1 MCYPVRMS
9 DLRIEPIS
17 PASVRRV
24 LLSNQLTD
32 VQKTE
37 FLKQHEHVIR
47 HTLAPETITK
57 SEFKMIMQNRPLVRF
72 RPLRNSFTKQGDKV
86 LLAKT
91 LGVEPKEI
99 DNYINAIIKN
109 DFAIIHEASEDDIE
123 KVRTYVYRHGT
134 KEQVVDY
141 LGHEL
146 SDTKTVLIKLY
157 ETLRD
162 HSGGLA
168 DYFSRPIHRMSNRTL
183 VQLYDTIDKS
193 LRAGVVSGD
202 ITAEKCD
209 STAEWALVRI
219 YEIQNNSKLIKAHD
233 KFRELK

>member
-57 SEFKMIMQNRPLVRF
+57 SEFKMIMQNRPLIRF
-72 RPLRNSFTKQGDKV
+72 RPIKNSLTKQGDKI

-91 LGVEPKEI
+91 LGVEPKEV

-109 DFAIIHEASEDDIE
+109 DFAIIHSASEDDIE

-134 KEQVVDY
+134 KEQVVQY

-146 SDTKTVLIKLY
+146 SDTKTVLEKLY
-157 ETLRD
+157 QTLRNN
-162 HSGGLA
+162 SGGLA
-168 DYFSRPIHRMSNRTL
+168 DYFSRPIHAMSNKTM
-183 VQLYDTIDKS
+183 VQLYDAIDKS
-193 LRAGVVSGD
+193 LRNAEGAGD
-202 ITAEKCD
+202 ITHEKCN

-219 YEIQNNSKLIKAHD
+219 YEIQNNSKLIRAVD
-233 KFRELK
+233 KYKELK